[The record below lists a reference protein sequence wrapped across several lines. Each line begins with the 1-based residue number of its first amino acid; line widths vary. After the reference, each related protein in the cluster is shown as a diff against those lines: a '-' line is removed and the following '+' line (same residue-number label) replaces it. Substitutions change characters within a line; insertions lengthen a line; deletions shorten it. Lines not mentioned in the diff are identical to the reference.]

1 MSKGAE
7 PGRTQRERME
17 LMMASLAPAA
27 LGLAAVPV
35 AAAGRLAWLAPVLAL
50 PFGLLLCRLWGR
62 FGRESLS
69 RGLETAFGRIL
80 GRGLAAAYLLW
91 GICLLAVSARRYA
104 DRLTATVGE
113 VDSRWFLLGA
123 TLAVILWLSR
133 GGGASFARMGRI
145 FFLAVTVVLGA
156 VLLLALSSLH
166 WENLWPAWRKEAA
179 GLPAAGLAVLSLA
192 GYGVYALCLPQ
203 GRESAHRGEKWAVWA
218 CGSLSALLLAL
229 VGAFGPA
236 LVGEMNEP
244 ILYLLRGVG
253 LPGAFQRGEA
263 ALAAV
268 IALGDLVLLAL
279 LAWSCG
285 ALGREILPRW
295 TWGRYPAAALGFLA
309 AGWLP
314 DRETV
319 LFLSERAVPAGN
331 LFFGVLLPALAV
343 LTEWLRTRG
352 RGQAVSS
359 EESVKEGQI

>member
-1 MSKGAE
+1 MSREAKKN
-7 PGRTQRERME
+7 RSQRERLE

-50 PFGLLLCRLWGR
+50 PFGLALCRLWEIL
-62 FGRESLS
+62 GRESLS
-69 RGLETAFGRIL
+69 QGLETAFGRIL
-80 GRGLAAAYLLW
+80 GKGAEWAYLFW
-91 GICLLAVSARRYA
+91 GVFLLAVSARRYA

-113 VDSRWFLLGA
+113 MDSRWILLGA
-123 TLAVILWLSR
+123 TLAVTLWLSR
-133 GGGASFARMGRI
+133 GNGASFARMGRI
-145 FFLAVTVVLGA
+145 FFLAVTVVLGV

-166 WENLWPAWRKEAA
+166 WKNLWPAWQKEAA

-203 GRESAHRGEKWAVWA
+203 GKEGTHQGEKWAVWA
-218 CGSLSALLLAL
+218 CGGLSALLLAL

-263 ALAAV
+263 ALVAV

-279 LAWSCG
+279 LEWSCG
-285 ALGREILPRW
+285 ALGRALIPRW
-295 TWGRYPAAALGFLA
+295 TWGRYPAAALGLLV

-314 DRETV
+314 DREAIF
-319 LFLSERAVPAGN
+319 FLSERITPPGN

-343 LTEWLRTRG
+343 LTEWLRNREKRQTI
-352 RGQAVSS
+352 SC
-359 EESVKEGQI
+359 EETVEKGQI